1 MYLKSATKCGV
12 NTNSNGVLVVNER
25 HRHRYEVNPQYISTL
40 EKHYLTFTGKDE
52 KGERMET
59 LRLKDHQWFVEVH
72 FHPEYL
78 SKVLKPSRP
87 QLGFLAASAF
97 CLEEAM
103 ASLT

>member
-1 MYLKSATKCGV
+1 
-12 NTNSNGVLVVNER
+12 
-25 HRHRYEVNPQYISTL
+25 
-40 EKHYLTFTGKDE
+40 
-52 KGERMET
+52 MET